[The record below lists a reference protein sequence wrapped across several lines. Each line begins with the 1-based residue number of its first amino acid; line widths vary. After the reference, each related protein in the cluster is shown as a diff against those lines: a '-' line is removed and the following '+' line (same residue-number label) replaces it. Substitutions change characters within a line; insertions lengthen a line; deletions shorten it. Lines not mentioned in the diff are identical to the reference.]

1 MMEPN
6 RRFDPLSRTGDLEGF
21 RSEVRAWL
29 AATLPADWR
38 QRMAGA
44 TEEASVDFQRWWFG
58 EMKAVGLAT
67 PHWPRDWGGA
77 DLSLKHQSIIF
88 EEIARIDGPN
98 PDLFVISLYHLPAT
112 LFSHGSP
119 AQRDRYLTGVKE
131 RGEIWCQG
139 FSEPNAGSDLASLR
153 TRAERRGDVYV
164 VNGQKVWSSHGM
176 FADYCLLLART
187 DPNAPKK
194 HAGISYFIVDMKS
207 PGVTVRPIRQAT
219 GQAEFCEIFL
229 DDVEIPAE
237 NLIGAENQGWLIAQ
251 STLSAE
257 RGLIVFEHSER
268 MARAL
273 ERDLASVREGRESWF
288 ADDQFRR
295 DYMRAFAEMTGLRLL
310 IRRMLEEIEANPE
323 MGAATTPPLVKIQF
337 SELLRSYTELR
348 LRIEGL
354 AAQRLEPVIKG
365 AGHQTGNRM
374 FDFLWS
380 YAWTIAG
387 GANEIIKTVIAERAL
402 GLPRG

>member
-1 MMEPN
+1 MMNTEG
-6 RRFDPLSRTGDLEGF
+6 RFDPLAQAHDLDAF
-21 RSEVRAWL
+21 RAELRAWL

-38 QRMAGA
+38 TMMSGA
-44 TEEASVDFQRWWFG
+44 SEEAYATFQHWWFS
-58 EMKAVGLAT
+58 EMQAVGLAT

-77 DLSLKHQSIIF
+77 DLSLRHQRIIF

-112 LFSHGSP
+112 LFAHGSP
-119 AQRDRYLTGVKE
+119 AQRDRYLAGVKD
-131 RGEIWCQG
+131 RGEVWCQG

-153 TRAERRGDVYV
+153 TRAERRGDTYV
-164 VNGQKVWSSHGM
+164 VNGQKVWSSNAM

-194 HAGISYFIVDMKS
+194 HAGISYFIMDMKS

-229 DDVEIPAE
+229 DDVMIPAA

-257 RGLIVFEHSER
+257 RGLIIFEHSER

-273 ERDLASVREGRESWF
+273 ENDLAAARDGREDWWQ
-288 ADDQFRR
+288 DDQFRR
-295 DYMRAFAEMTGLRLL
+295 DFMRAYAEMNGLRLM

-337 SELLRSYTELR
+337 SELLRRYTDLR

-354 AAQRLEPVIKG
+354 KAQRLEPVLKG
-365 AGHQTGNRM
+365 GGHQTGNRM

-387 GANEIIKTVIAERAL
+387 GANEIIKTVIAERTL